1 MRVLVTGGAGFVGSH
16 LVRGLQEASHEVEI
30 LDDLSRGHREVA
42 ARLAAPLHEA
52 DLRDG
57 ARVESVL
64 ARGRFDAVV
73 HAAAVCL
80 VAESVARPE
89 LYWDVNLRGGL
100 VLLDAMRA
108 AGCTRLVVSS
118 TASVYGQ
125 PEAGWIDEDTVRR
138 PVNPYGASKLAFE
151 IAVEE
156 AARRGL
162 GAVRLRYFNAAGA
175 HQKGDLPERHDP
187 ETHLVPRLIA
197 AAIRGSPFPIYG
209 TDYAESPDGTCVR
222 DLVHVEDLARAHV
235 VALERLDALAGQ
247 AINLGTGVGTS
258 VQKAVAV
265 VERIL
270 GKRIAVERGP
280 RRPGDPGRL
289 VAKVDRARE
298 TLGWKATRDLE
309 TIVRDAARAL
319 GA

>member
-30 LDDLSRGHREVA
+30 LDDLSRGHRDVVTRLSAKLHEVDIRDA
-42 ARLAAPLHEA
+42 ARLEL
-52 DLRDG
+52 
-57 ARVESVL
+57 VL
-64 ARGRFDAVV
+64 AHGRFDAVV

-80 VAESVARPE
+80 VPESVARPE

-100 VLLDAMRA
+100 VLLEALRT

-118 TASVYGQ
+118 TAAVYGQ
-125 PEAGWIDEDTVRR
+125 PDEGWIDEGTVRR
-138 PVNPYGASKLAFE
+138 PTNPYGASKLAFE

-156 AARRGL
+156 AARHGL
-162 GAVRLRYFNAAGA
+162 RAARLRYFNAAGA
-175 HQKGDLPERHDP
+175 HVKGDLPERHDP

-197 AAIRGSPFPIYG
+197 AALRGTAFPLYG

-235 VALERLDALAGQ
+235 VALERLDTVAGQ

-258 VQKAVAV
+258 VQKAITV
-265 VERIL
+265 VEHVL
-270 GKRIAVERGP
+270 GKRLAVERGP

-298 TLGWKATRDLE
+298 VLGWKATRDVE

>member
-16 LVRGLQEASHEVEI
+16 LVRALQEAGHEVEV
-30 LDDLSRGHREVA
+30 LDDLSRGHREIATRLSVA
-42 ARLAAPLHEA
+42 LHEV
-52 DLRDG
+52 DLRDA
-57 ARVESVL
+57 ARVEPIV
-64 ARGRFDAVV
+64 ARGRYDAVV

-80 VAESVARPE
+80 VPESIARPE

-100 VLLDAMRA
+100 VLLEAMRA
-108 AGCTRLVVSS
+108 AGCARLVVSS
-118 TASVYGQ
+118 TAAVYGQ
-125 PEAGWIDEDTVRR
+125 PDAGWIDEDTVLR
-138 PVNPYGASKLAFE
+138 PTNPYGATKLAFE
-151 IAVEE
+151 IAVE
-156 AARRGL
+156 AAGRRGL
-162 GAVRLRYFNAAGA
+162 RAVRLRYFNAAGA

-187 ETHLVPRLIA
+187 ETHLVPNLIGA
-197 AAIRGSPFPIYG
+197 AMRGTPFPIYG

-235 VALERLDALAGQ
+235 IALERLDAIAG
-247 AINLGTGVGTS
+247 APINLGTGNGTS

-265 VERIL
+265 AERVL
-270 GKRIAVERGP
+270 GKRIDVQRAP

-298 TLGWKATRDLE
+298 LLGWKATRDLE